1 MTEPNSP
8 TDRQDAHEARDL
20 AESRPP
26 ASDALNEPE
35 LLAIARTQRLL
46 LWHVLAL
53 VLITATQ
60 CVAPVNAP
68 PGIAALKLSVYAVV
82 TMLTI
87 TQAVRLS
94 IACGGSGAMTWVA
107 ALLLF
112 IPIVNFAL
120 LASLNAR
127 ATERLRAHGIRVGVM
142 GAAAGELAKLRPG
155 VCRACG
161 YDLVG
166 LDAGPCPE
174 CGYFKMT

>member
-1 MTEPNSP
+1 MTQPPSQN
-8 TDRQDAHEARDL
+8 AHE
-20 AESRPP
+20 PP
-26 ASDALNEPE
+26 AGTGDEPPGPPGLTGSE

-60 CVAPVNAP
+60 CVSPVNAP

-82 TMLTI
+82 TLLTI

-112 IPIVNFAL
+112 IPLVNFAL

-127 ATERLRAHGIRVGVM
+127 ATELLRANGIRVGVM
-142 GAAAGELAKLRPG
+142 GAPAGELAKLRPG

-161 YDLVG
+161 YDLTG
-166 LDAGPCPE
+166 LDRQPCPE
-174 CGYFKMT
+174 CGYFRMT